1 MATSAHT
8 NAVVRGPFCRL
19 QVRKA
24 VGLGRMALD
33 PLAVIST
40 LLGRRKELLSLKLH
54 ELQERLP
61 QELLATR
68 LEQVRVV
75 CWVLL
80 CCVGCLW
87 SAVDVGVLM

>member
-1 MATSAHT
+1 MLLS
-8 NAVVRGPFCRL
+8 VCCL

-68 LEQVRVV
+68 LEQVCVV

-80 CCVGCLW
+80 CCGECL
-87 SAVDVGVLM
+87 A